1 MSDLIEQ
8 CDLWGIG
15 SGGYDT
21 YRIPAIVATAS
32 GAILAFCEGRRN
44 SRSDTGDI
52 DLLMRRS
59 RDGGVTWTESRII
72 WDDGP
77 NTCGNP
83 CPVVDQET
91 STVWL
96 LLTHN
101 LGHDHERQIID
112 QVSEGTRTVWVVSS
126 GDEGETWTAPTEITA
141 DTKRENWTWYA
152 TGPGNG
158 IQTRDGRLV
167 IPCDHI
173 EAATNRYY
181 SHIIYSDDHGGTWR
195 LGGSSPSDQ
204 VNECAVVALKDG
216 TLLLNMRNYDRT
228 CRTRQIASSRDG
240 GLTWENQRF
249 DDALI
254 EPICQA
260 SMVTASESGNTVLFS
275 NPASQDARANLT
287 VRYSPDG
294 GKTWPQACT
303 LHEGPAAYSSL
314 AVLPDGS
321 VLCLY
326 ERGNDGPYERVTLAR
341 FPLEVLHHQ
350 AG

>member
-1 MSDLIEQ
+1 MSDAIEQ
-8 CDLWGIG
+8 LDLWHNG

-21 YRIPAIVATAS
+21 YRIPALVVTVS

-59 RDGGVTWTESRII
+59 RDGGLTWTESRIV

-83 CPVVDQET
+83 CPVVDRET
-91 STVWL
+91 GTVWL

-101 LGHDHERQIID
+101 LGHDHERQIVD
-112 QVSEGTRTVWVVSS
+112 QVSEGTRTVWVLSS
-126 GDEGETWTAPTEITA
+126 GDDGETWTAPEEITA
-141 DTKRENWTWYA
+141 GTKQADWTWYA

-158 IQTRDGRLV
+158 IQTKTGRLV

-173 EAATNRYY
+173 EAGTNRYY
-181 SHIIYSDDHGGTWR
+181 SHILYSDDHGGTWQ
-195 LGGSSPSDQ
+195 LGGRSPSDQ
-204 VNECAVVALKDG
+204 VNECAVVALQDG

-228 CRTRQIASSRDG
+228 CRTRQIAASRDG
-240 GLTWENQRF
+240 GLSWEDQRF

-254 EPICQA
+254 EPTCQA
-260 SMVTASESGNTVLFS
+260 SLVKVSESGDGLLFS
-275 NPASQDARANLT
+275 NPASQKARVNLT
-287 VRYSPDG
+287 IRYSPDG
-294 GKTWPQACT
+294 GRTWPTACT
-303 LHEGPAAYSSL
+303 LHEGPSAYSSL
-314 AVLPDGS
+314 AVLSAGS

-326 ERGNDGPYERVTLAR
+326 ERGNANPYERLTLAR
-341 FPLEVLHHQ
+341 IPLDVLTRQ